1 MARMGCLLGVLL
13 IGFAVVALFALV
25 VIPVLPFG
33 ENNPTLMQIKG
44 TLVCEPGQQYVMEG
58 YNFSDNRGS
67 GRRFNVFCVG
77 DDGAKLDVMEK
88 DFLVSLVLFVVPFLV
103 GLFLTIGASTALARG
118 VTRRALQDVSG
129 FQMGQDGSIN
139 VSGMQIRV
147 QRSGV
152 ESMPIDPNAFQF
164 GDQSVTLA
172 DKLKQLEQA
181 RTQGLITQDEYD
193 KMRKQILD
201 EGI

>member
-13 IGFAVVALFALV
+13 IGFAVVALFTLV

-44 TLVCEPGQQYVMEG
+44 ALVCEPGQQYVMEG
-58 YNFSDNRGS
+58 HNFSDNRGS
-67 GRRFNVFCVG
+67 GRRFNVYCVG
-77 DDGAKLDVMEK
+77 DDGTKLDVIEK

-103 GLFLTIGASTALARG
+103 GLFLTIGASAGLARG
-118 VTRRALQDVSG
+118 VTRNVLQDVSG
-129 FQMGQDGSIN
+129 FQMGQAGSLN
-139 VSGMQIRV
+139 VGGMQIRV
-147 QRSGV
+147 QRSGNP
-152 ESMPIDPNAFQF
+152 SMPIDPNALLF

-181 RTQGLITQDEYD
+181 RTQGLISQEEYD
-193 KMRKQILD
+193 RVRKRILD
-201 EGI
+201 ESV

>member
-1 MARMGCLLGVLL
+1 
-13 IGFAVVALFALV
+13 
-25 VIPVLPFG
+25 
-33 ENNPTLMQIKG
+33 
-44 TLVCEPGQQYVMEG
+44 
-58 YNFSDNRGS
+58 
-67 GRRFNVFCVG
+67 
-77 DDGAKLDVMEK
+77 MEK